1 MKKSSSKSSVAK
13 HKTWDRLWFLQRR
26 IRELE
31 RVRMPK
37 IKELKLLKRYRLEWV
52 KLFMFLTP

>member
-1 MKKSSSKSSVAK
+1 MSKSFKKLSEAK

-26 IRELE
+26 IKELE
-31 RVRMPK
+31 RIRMPK

-52 KLFMFLTP
+52 RLFMFLTP